1 MKKFVLILVIAF
13 ISVGF
18 PAISQANSTLIVAQD
33 QTSGYDRSLFKH
45 WVDEDQDGCDTR
57 AEVLIEEAVK
67 KPKIGKRCS
76 LTGGQWN
83 SIFDGKT
90 FRNSRQLDVD
100 HVVPLAEAWR
110 SGAWSWTPEKR
121 QAFANDLTLKEALI
135 AVSASSNRSKG
146 DRDLASWLPATGV
159 CNYVQ
164 NWITVKVTYGLTVD
178 PAEAMVITRQTSA
191 CGIRRVF
198 LNDAVATDL
207 PSPSATPTPSTSTQ
221 ADTSTNTNPNSLP
234 RISPGAFCARDQE
247 GRQGVSDQGVVY
259 TCKTSTT
266 ENRLRWRS

>member
-1 MKKFVLILVIAF
+1 MKKCVQLVFITL

-18 PAISQANSTLIVAQD
+18 PSISQANIYLVVAPD

-45 WVDEDQDGCDTR
+45 WIDEDQDGCDTR
-57 AEVLIEEAVK
+57 AEVLIEEAIK
-67 KPKIGKRCS
+67 KPKISKRCS

-90 FRNSRQLDVD
+90 FRKSSQLDVD

-110 SGAWSWTPEKR
+110 SGAWNWTPEKR

-159 CNYVQ
+159 CNYVR

-191 CGIRRVF
+191 CAIRRVF

-207 PSPSATPTPSTSTQ
+207 PSPSATPTPSTPTQ
-221 ADTSTNTNPNSLP
+221 ADTSITTNADALP

-247 GRQGVSDQGVVY
+247 GKQGVSERGVVY
-259 TCKTSTT
+259 TCKVSQT
-266 ENRLRWRS
+266 ENRLRWRQ